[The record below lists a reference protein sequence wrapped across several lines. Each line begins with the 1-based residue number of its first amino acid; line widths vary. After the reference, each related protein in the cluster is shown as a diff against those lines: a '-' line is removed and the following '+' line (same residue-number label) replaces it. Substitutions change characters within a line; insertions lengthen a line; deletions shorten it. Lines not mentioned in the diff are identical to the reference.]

1 MTLFNS
7 LDERNFIIQIQR
19 ILRDLN
25 YLSTQNGTLGI
36 DGIYDKSTKN
46 AVKDF
51 QSKYGLDVTGIV
63 DSETWS
69 LLHTIWEI
77 KVESNA
83 LARAVYVLPR
93 FEGYEI
99 LPGTVD
105 NVMYIIQHMLE
116 TISRDYNEIE
126 GIVLNGKYDEK
137 TQNAIKIFQR
147 KNMIDDTGIIDAT
160 TFNRLADAYE
170 EINSRGQ

>member
-1 MTLFNS
+1 MALFNA
-7 LDERNFIIQIQR
+7 LEEKNFIVQIQR
-19 ILRDLN
+19 ILRDLSFMN
-25 YLSTQNGTLGI
+25 FNNGMIGI
-36 DGIYDKSTKN
+36 DGIYDDATRN
-46 AVKDF
+46 AVREF
-51 QSKYGLDVTGIV
+51 QKRYGIKETGIV

-77 KVESNA
+77 RQEGNA

-99 LPGTVD
+99 MPGAVD
-105 NVMYIIQHMLE
+105 NVLYIIQHMLE
-116 TISRDYNEIE
+116 TISRDYTELE
-126 GIVLNGKYDEK
+126 GIVLNGVYDEN

-147 KNMIDDTGIIDAT
+147 KNMLDDTGIIDAT

>member
-7 LDERNFIIQIQR
+7 SDERNFIVQIQR

-25 YLSTQNGTLGI
+25 YLSTQNGTIGI
-36 DGIYDKSTKN
+36 DGIYDESTKN

-51 QSKYGLDVTGIV
+51 QSKYGLEPTGIV
-63 DSETWS
+63 DSETWT

-77 KVESNA
+77 RAESNA
-83 LARAVYVLPR
+83 LARAVYILPR

-105 NVMYIIQHMLE
+105 NVIYIIQHMLD

-126 GIVLNGKYDEK
+126 GVVLNGKYDEK

-170 EINSRGQ
+170 EINSRDQ

>member
-1 MTLFNS
+1 MALFNA
-7 LDERNFIIQIQR
+7 LEEKNFIVQIQR

-25 YLSTQNGTLGI
+25 YMNYENGMIGI
-36 DGIYDKSTKN
+36 DGIYDESTRN
-46 AVKDF
+46 AVREF
-51 QSKYGLDVTGIV
+51 QKRYGIKETGIV
-63 DSETWS
+63 DSETWT

-77 KVESNA
+77 RQEGNA

-99 LPGTVD
+99 MPGAKD
-105 NVMYIIQHMLE
+105 NVLYIIQHMLE
-116 TISRDYNEIE
+116 TISRDYTELE
-126 GIVLNGKYDEK
+126 GVVLNGTYDEN

-147 KNMIDDTGIIDAT
+147 KNMLDDTGIIDAT

-170 EINSRGQ
+170 EINSRSQ

>member
-1 MTLFNS
+1 MALFNA

-25 YLSTQNGTLGI
+25 FLNSQNGMVVVT
-36 DGIYDKSTKN
+36 GIYDDATRN

-51 QSKYGLDVTGIV
+51 QRKYGLKETGIV
-63 DSETWS
+63 DSEAWT

-77 KVESNA
+77 RAEENA

-99 LPGTVD
+99 MPGAVD
-105 NVMYIIQHMLE
+105 NVIYIIQHMLE
-116 TISRDYNEIE
+116 TISRDYAELE
-126 GIVLNGKYDEK
+126 GIVLNGVYDES

-147 KNMIDDTGIIDAT
+147 KNLLNDTGIIDAN